1 MGLISV
7 MEKLLI
13 VDDDLS
19 ILRVLKM
26 RLESEGYRVEVA
38 SEIKAAKDL
47 ALRNNFE
54 LAILDLKLPGGDG
67 IDLMKSIHEAD
78 PNLPVII
85 LTAYGTIESAVEA
98 MKAGAY
104 IYLKKPFN
112 YRELLFQIRNGI
124 EKATLKDAL
133 AERTAKLEEIN
144 KELESFSYSVS
155 HDLRAPLRAIDG
167 YARMILKKQVDKFDK
182 DTLNKFN
189 AIRSNVH
196 MMAQLIDDLLTFSR
210 LGKMQMVMSKIDMDQ
225 LVRDVWK
232 ELQAINPE
240 RNITLTMQ
248 SMPTG
253 YGDMKL
259 IRQVYSNLLGNA
271 VKFTKNRDAALIEVG
286 GRTVNDEDVFYV
298 KDNGVGFDMAY
309 YDKLFGIFQRL
320 HSADEFEGTGV
331 GLATIQ
337 RIIHRHGGRV
347 WAEGQVNEGATF
359 YFSLP

>member
-1 MGLISV
+1 MK
-7 MEKLLI
+7 KLLI

-26 RLESEGYRVEVA
+26 RLESEGYQIEAA
-38 SEIKAAKDL
+38 SDIEAAKDL
-47 ALRNNFE
+47 ALGNEYE
-54 LAILDLKLPGGDG
+54 LAILDMKLPSGSG
-67 IDLMKSIHEAD
+67 IELMKSIHEIY
-78 PNLPVII
+78 PGLPVII

-98 MKAGAY
+98 MKEGAY
-104 IYLKKPFN
+104 VYLKKPFD
-112 YRELLFQIRNGI
+112 YRSLLFQIRNAI
-124 EKATLKDAL
+124 EKAHLKDAL

-167 YARMILKKQVDKFDK
+167 YARMILKKQVDKFDE
-182 DTLNKFN
+182 DTLKKFN

-196 MMAQLIDDLLTFSR
+196 MMDELIDDLLAFSR

-240 RNITLTMQ
+240 RNITLNIR
-248 SMPTG
+248 SMPSG
-253 YGDMKL
+253 YGDRKL
-259 IRQVYSNLLGNA
+259 IRQVYSNLFDNA
-271 VKFTKNRDAALIEVG
+271 VKFTKNRDPAYIEVG
-286 GRTVNDEDVFYV
+286 GYTENEEDIFYV

-309 YDKLFGIFQRL
+309 CDKLFGIFQRL
-320 HSADEFEGTGV
+320 HSGEEFEGTGV

-337 RIIHRHGGRV
+337 RIISRHGGRV
-347 WAEGQVNEGATF
+347 WAESRVNEGATF